1 MSKDGDTATRS
12 IGRIHELD
20 LLRGYFIFIILIDH
34 IQRWPSF
41 YTYLTGQG
49 RLWASAAEGFFIIS
63 GLLIGY
69 LRGYKS
75 RHLHLSAVIKKLW
88 KRAAML
94 YVWCLGITFF
104 VVAVTAILSDGNNPL
119 LPKLPLAEQVVNLP
133 TYLWYVISGQYANDW
148 IYFLR
153 LYAIVLAVSP
163 LVIWLLRKGLWWLV
177 LILSLGAYVASFFMG
192 EQPEGAL
199 QWQLLFF
206 GAALIGWKLETI
218 VNWLREHQQA
228 KKVIIASLISVTIV
242 TMLTSYFWVH
252 GWGNVESQHAIISRD
267 SYVTA
272 RGWIDPWFTN
282 DPMAIGR
289 IIISFIWFG
298 GMLALF
304 HVLRRYISKA
314 FGWLLMTFG
323 QYSLSAYC
331 LQAILLVFIE
341 VLIPVRDNWWLNFI
355 STTAAILGVW
365 GIMQIPLVRRL
376 LPR

>member
-1 MSKDGDTATRS
+1 MSKDGDSVRRT

-20 LLRGYFIFIILIDH
+20 LLRGYFIFIILVDH

-75 RHLHLSAVIKKLW
+75 RHLALSAVTKKLW
-88 KRAAML
+88 KRALML
-94 YVWCLGITFF
+94 YLWCLGVTFF
-104 VVAVTAILSDGNNPL
+104 VVAITAIFTDGNNPL

-133 TYLWYVISGQYANDW
+133 TYLWYVISGQYASDW

-153 LYAIVLAVSP
+153 LYAIVLAIAP
-163 LVIWLLRKGLWWLV
+163 LVIWLLRRGLWWVALV
-177 LILSLGAYVASFFMG
+177 GSIAVYGVSFLMS
-192 EQPEGAL
+192 EPEGAM

-206 GAALIGWKLETI
+206 GAALIGWRLEAI
-218 VNWLREHQQA
+218 VNWLRDHEQA
-228 KKVIIASLISVTIV
+228 KKIITISLISVTIV

-267 SYVTA
+267 SYVSA
-272 RGWIDPWFTN
+272 RGWLDPWFTN
-282 DPMAIGR
+282 NPMAIGR
-289 IIISFIWFG
+289 IVLSFIWFG

-304 HVLRRYISKA
+304 HALRRYISK
-314 FGWLLMTFG
+314 FLGWLLMTFG

-331 LQAILLVFIE
+331 LQAILLAFIQ
-341 VLIPVRDNWWLNFI
+341 LLLPISGNWYLNFAA
-355 STTAAILGVW
+355 TTVVIVGFWA
-365 GIMQIPLVRRL
+365 IMQIPLVRRL

>member
-1 MSKDGDTATRS
+1 MSKNGDAAART

-75 RHLHLSAVIKKLW
+75 RHLPLSTVAKKLW
-88 KRAAML
+88 KRALML
-94 YVWCLGITFF
+94 YLWCLGITFF
-104 VVAVTAILSDGNNPL
+104 VVAITSIFSDGTNPL

-133 TYLWYVISGQYANDW
+133 VYLWNVISGQYASDW

-153 LYAIVLAVSP
+153 LYAIVLAISP
-163 LVIWLLRKGLWWLV
+163 FVIWLLRRGLWWVV
-177 LILSLGAYVASFFMG
+177 LAGSVAVYGISFLM
-192 EQPEGAL
+192 EEPEGAM
-199 QWQLLFF
+199 QWQVLFF
-206 GAALIGWKLETI
+206 GAALIGWKLEAI
-218 VNWLREHQQA
+218 VEWLREHARA
-228 KKVIIASLISVTIV
+228 KKTIMISLITVTIV

-272 RGWIDPWFTN
+272 RSWLDPWFTN
-282 DPMAIGR
+282 NPMAIGR
-289 IIISFIWFG
+289 IILSFIWFG

-341 VLIPVRDNWWLNFI
+341 VLLPVYDNWWLNFL
-355 STTAAILGVW
+355 STTIAILGIW
-365 GIMQIPLVRRL
+365 GIMQIPSVRRL